1 MRRWSRALPIMI
13 LLCAL
18 SGVAIKM
25 GLPQGTLGLYQLRYF
40 TTLSNLLAAGC
51 ALWTLAR
58 GRRGYLNVKGLALLC
73 ILVTAIVYHALLVR
87 TFGGF
92 ALFSLGWWGNQ
103 LVHTVVPA
111 LTILD
116 YLLFDPK
123 GKLSRRCPL
132 IWMAAPCGYFG
143 FVLAMAHLGVLF
155 PNSSTAYPYPFLDV
169 WRLGWGPVVRNVLLL
184 AAGFF
189 LLGCALTAL
198 DRRLIQGKAP
208 GVQAGG

>member
-1 MRRWSRALPIMI
+1 MPVMI

-25 GLPQGTLGLYQLRYF
+25 GLPQGRVGLYQLRYF

-51 ALWTLAR
+51 ALWALAR
-58 GRRGYLNVKGLALLC
+58 GRQGYMNVKGLALLC
-73 ILVTAIVYHALLVR
+73 ILVTAIVYHAVLAQ

-92 ALFSLGWWGNQ
+92 SSFSLGWWGNQ

-111 LTILD
+111 LMILD

-123 GKLSRRCPL
+123 GKLSSRSPL
-132 IWMAAPCGYFG
+132 IWMAAPCGYFA
-143 FVLAMAHLGVLF
+143 FTAAMAHVGVRF

-169 WRLGWGPVVRNVLLL
+169 LRLGWGPVMRNVLLL

-198 DRRLIQGKAP
+198 DRRLIQ
-208 GVQAGG
+208 